1 MSFHSLHSADERD
14 SRIAVVLNKSRTV
27 ALEKVDR
34 APFSLFHVKVWLVA
48 GAGFFTDAYDIF
60 TISIVTTMIGWHLR

>member
-34 APFSLFHVKVWLVA
+34 APFSCVF
-48 GAGFFTDAYDIF
+48 
-60 TISIVTTMIGWHLR
+60 S